1 LLKDRSPRRR
11 PEAQSPR
18 GSGPERG
25 FRLSVPWRLVV
36 ALVPVILVAGGTYA
50 VLQSSLLTVQNIAV
64 RGTVS
69 LDQASLAEISG
80 LQGKSMLTLSDEGA
94 RRRLM
99 AIPAVYAVGIEREW
113 PDTVVIT
120 VVERRPV
127 AYWSVDGHDFPVDQ
141 EGVVL
146 SGGEPEGR
154 APRIVE
160 NTPGRILNP
169 GDRVHPDAVAFAQ
182 RIMTESPRFLEAT
195 VAELEYEPR
204 VGVTVIFDSGLRVT
218 FGDDRSYDYKIAVL
232 SALLQELD
240 GQGVQP
246 RAVDLR
252 FGERVT
258 YE

>member
-1 LLKDRSPRRR
+1 MLKDRSPRRR
-11 PEAQSPR
+11 PEAQST
-18 GSGPERG
+18 GTSGPTRS
-25 FRLSVPWRLVV
+25 FRWSTQLRLLI
-36 ALVPVILVAGGTYA
+36 ALLPVFLVAGGTYA

-69 LDQASLAEISG
+69 LDRASLAEISG

-99 AIPAVYAVGIEREW
+99 SIPAVYDVHFQREW

-120 VVERRPV
+120 VIERRPV
-127 AYWSVDGHDFPVDQ
+127 AYWSVNGHDFPVDA
-141 EGVVL
+141 EGMVL

-160 NTPGRILNP
+160 ITPGRVINP

-182 RIMTESPRFLEAT
+182 RIMEESPRFLEAN
-195 VAELEYEPR
+195 VAELEYEAR

-240 GQGVQP
+240 GQGVEP